1 MAVLYG
7 VHAVEEALA
16 AGRPLERLL
25 VVRGRGGGRVERLL
39 AAARSRGVPVRFISR
54 AEAERLAGT
63 AHHQGVVAVSG
74 AKTYADLDDLLKA
87 VSRPARH
94 WYFGGPARPAGGPAL
109 FVVLD
114 GVEDPQNLGA
124 IIRTAHCAGAD
135 GLILPERRAAGVT
148 PAAAKVAA
156 GAAEHLPVARV
167 TNLAR
172 ALERLKA
179 AGCWIVGLDPQARQ
193 RFTDVDLTVACALV
207 LGSEGRGLHQL
218 VREKCDFLVSI
229 PVAGAVGSLN
239 VSVAAGI
246 VLYEALRQRRAKGL
260 VAPATGR

>member
-7 VHAVEEALA
+7 VHVVEEALA

-39 AAARSRGVPVRFISR
+39 AAARSLRVPVRFISR
-54 AEAERLAGT
+54 TEAERLAGT

-74 AKTYADLDDLLKA
+74 AKTYADLEDLLEA
-87 VSRPARH
+87 ASRPAR
-94 WYFGGPARPAGGPAL
+94 PAPPLAGQAGGPAL

-172 ALERLKA
+172 TLERLKE